1 MKIMKK
7 VVFALL
13 LAGMLVASLTACGS
27 AGESEVSSTAVSQS
41 SSTDSEELSSAPVE
55 SGDGESAAQPTP
67 TRKEINQT
75 ITDPELGYTVT
86 LKQAIIDIPFDDP
99 DIWND
104 GYRTGVC
111 VEVELKNDSEY
122 TGRLYG
128 TDLKLLVNG
137 DPVSTSNSRINSF
150 QTYAD
155 ENNLTALTSSGVP
168 QGESASGWLFYYYDT
183 GSGDNELKLRYSREE
198 TKVTVIGGP
207 DGGTSSTIPA
217 QDFDILI

>member
-1 MKIMKK
+1 MKK

-27 AGESEVSSTAVSQS
+27 TGESGVSSTAVSQS

-55 SGDGESAAQPTP
+55 SGDGEAAAQPTP
-67 TRKEINQT
+67 ARKEINQT

>member
-1 MKIMKK
+1 
-7 VVFALL
+7 
-13 LAGMLVASLTACGS
+13 MLTVSLTACGGG
-27 AGESEVSSTAVSQS
+27 GEQGGSSTAVSQS
-41 SSTDSEELSSAPVE
+41 SSTDSKESSTAPAE
-55 SGDGESAAQPTP
+55 SGDGETAAQPVP

-86 LKQAIIDIPFDDP
+86 LKQAITDIPFDDP

-128 TDLKLLVNG
+128 TDLELLVNG
-137 DPVSTSNSRINSF
+137 EPVHTSSSRISSF

-155 ENNLTALTSSGVP
+155 ENNLTALTSSGVS
-168 QGESASGWLFYYYDT
+168 QGESASGWLFYYYET
-183 GSGDNELKLRYSREE
+183 CSGDNELKLRYSRDE
-198 TKVTVIGGP
+198 TKVTTIGGP
-207 DGGTSSTIPA
+207 DGGTSTTIPA

>member
-137 DPVSTSNSRINSF
+137 DPVSTSNSRISSF

>member
-1 MKIMKK
+1 MKK

-13 LAGMLVASLTACGS
+13 LAGMLVVSLTACS
-27 AGESEVSSTAVSQS
+27 GEGEQGVSSIAASQS
-41 SSTDSEELSSAPVE
+41 SSTDSEEPSSALAE
-55 SGDGESAAQPTP
+55 SGDGEAATQPTP
-67 TRKEINQT
+67 TKKEINQT

-86 LKQAIIDIPFDDP
+86 LKQAIIDIPFDNP

-128 TDLKLLVNG
+128 TALKLLVNG
-137 DPVSTSNSRINSF
+137 DPVSTSSSRISSF

-168 QGESASGWLFYYYDT
+168 QGESTSGWLFYYYDT
-183 GSGDNELKLRYSREE
+183 GSGDNELKLRYSRDE
-198 TKVTVIGGP
+198 TKVTIIGGP